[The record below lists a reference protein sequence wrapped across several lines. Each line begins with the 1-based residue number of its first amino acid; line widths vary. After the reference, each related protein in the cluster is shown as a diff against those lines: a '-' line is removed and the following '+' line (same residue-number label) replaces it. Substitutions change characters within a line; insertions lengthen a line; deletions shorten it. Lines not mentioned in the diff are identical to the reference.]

1 MNDKY
6 HHTRDELSMLQAL
19 PLDAKI
25 LKTQQ
30 RIREWYYAWD
40 GMVYISFSGGKD
52 STVLLDLVRE
62 MYPDVPAVFVDTG
75 LEYPEIKEFVKS
87 KENVT
92 ILRPKMSFREVI
104 QKYGYPVIGKEVA
117 LSVAYA
123 KKGSSWAINQFK
135 GLNNKG
141 EYSKVKSDRY
151 IRWKYLV
158 DAPFKI
164 SDQCCAVMK
173 KAPKKKYHHET
184 GRVPFLGTMA
194 LESKLR
200 EMHWMKSGCNAFDQE
215 EPQSRPMSFWTEQD
229 VLEYIVT
236 KKLPYAPVYG
246 EIKFGEGR
254 YYTTGAERTGCVFC
268 AFGAHL
274 EKEPNRFQ
282 RLRITHP
289 KLFEYCMKPW
299 DEGGLGMKE
308 VLDYIGI
315 EYSNG
320 LLDLLEE
327 QK

>member
-30 RIREWYYAWD
+30 RIRDWYYYFGGD
-40 GMVYISFSGGKD
+40 VYISFSGGKD
-52 STVLLDLVRE
+52 STVLLDLVRDLF
-62 MYPDVPAVFVDTG
+62 PDVPAVFVDTG

-92 ILRPKMSFREVI
+92 IIRPKMSFREVI
-104 QKYGYPVIGKEVA
+104 AKYGYPVIGKEVA

-123 KKGSSWAINQFK
+123 KKGSPWAINQFN

-141 EYSKVKSDRY
+141 EYSKVKSERY

-164 SDQCCAVMK
+164 SDQCCAIMK
-173 KAPKKKYHHET
+173 KAPKRKYHRET

-194 LESKLR
+194 DESKLR
-200 EMHWMKSGCNAFDQE
+200 ELTWMKSGCNAFDQK

-229 VLEYIVT
+229 VLEYLYT

-246 EIKFGEGR
+246 EIKFGGVDTIPR
-254 YYTTGAERTGCVFC
+254 VPSAQDACFARLERTWKKSRTDFKDSG
-268 AFGAHL
+268 
-274 EKEPNRFQ
+274 
-282 RLRITHP
+282 LRTQNCLSIA
-289 KLFEYCMKPW
+289 
-299 DEGGLGMKE
+299 
-308 VLDYIGI
+308 
-315 EYSNG
+315 
-320 LLDLLEE
+320 
-327 QK
+327 

>member
-1 MNDKY
+1 MNENK
-6 HHTRDELSMLQAL
+6 HTRDELKMLQAL

-40 GMVYISFSGGKD
+40 GMVYVSFSGGKD

-62 MYPDVPAVFVDTG
+62 LYPDVPAVFLDTG

-92 ILRPKMSFREVI
+92 ILRPKMSFRQVI
-104 QKYGYPVIGKEVA
+104 EKYGYPVVSKEVA
-117 LSVAYA
+117 SSVAYA
-123 KKGSSWAINQFK
+123 KKGKRWAINQFEGSTSNGDFSRFK
-135 GLNNKG
+135 T
-141 EYSKVKSDRY
+141 DRY
-151 IRWKYLV
+151 VRWKYLV

-164 SDQCCAVMK
+164 SDQCCAIMK
-173 KAPKKKYHHET
+173 KSPNKHYAKET
-184 GRVPFLGTMA
+184 GRKQFVGTMTE
-194 LESKLR
+194 ESVLR
-200 EMHWMKSGCNAFDQE
+200 EQNWLKNGCNSFDQK

-236 KKLPYAPVYG
+236 KKLPYASVYG
-246 EIKFGEGR
+246 EIKKKGR
-254 YYTTGAERTGCVFC
+254 EYYTTGAERTGCVFC

-282 RLRITHP
+282 RLRLIHP

-327 QK
+327 EE